1 MHPKALLS
9 LFLLLIVHSGIAQSS
24 VAKFDNAFALRD
36 GIYTSYQELLNN
48 TPGFPDCIL
57 QSTSYIE
64 NDPDKIKTTR
74 LNYYKAGDEN
84 NVLKYTSPLFAT
96 VLKGKLNV
104 YYQKE
109 LTPVYSKGT
118 VCTFIYTKDPV
129 TYNKNN
135 INTAPFYSSSQ
146 GQLYANPHR
155 GYQSFVCML
164 DIQTGEVKK
173 LTKENLGLTIARDS
187 VLYQQFL
194 KIKPGRKNKNLFK
207 YIAEFNSRNV
217 TFLPTRIDMSTTEE
231 E

>member
-1 MHPKALLS
+1 MHLKTLVS
-9 LFLLLIVHSGIAQSS
+9 LFLLLTVHTVIAQNP
-24 VAKFDNAFALRD
+24 VAKFDNAFALRRD

-48 TPGFPDCIL
+48 SPAFPDCIL

-64 NDPDKIKTTR
+64 NDPDKIKTNR

-84 NVLKYTSPLFAT
+84 TILKYTSTLFAT

-118 VCTFIYTKDPV
+118 ICTFIFIKDPIHYH
-129 TYNKNN
+129 TQSNGINN
-135 INTAPFYSSSQ
+135 TNGIQPA
-146 GQLYANPHR
+146 LHR
-155 GYQSFVCML
+155 GYKSFVCML
-164 DIQTGEVKK
+164 DIETGEVKK
-173 LTKENLGLTIARDS
+173 LTKENLGLTIVRDS

-207 YIAEFNSRNV
+207 YIAEFNSRNA
-217 TFLPTRIDMSTTEE
+217 TYLPNRVDVATTEE